1 MQKQQIPLKN
11 SLFLLLAAVIWGIA
25 FVAQS
30 VGMDYVGGFTFN
42 AVRSLIGSAVLV
54 PLILIPGQKNSD
66 NSEISE
72 AAASTTSGIQKRKDL
87 IIGGISC
94 GICLC
99 LASNFQQ
106 FGIKYTTVGKA
117 GFITACYIVIVPIIG
132 LFLGK
137 KCSKFIWAAVAMALI
152 GLYLLCITDG
162 FSIGKGDLL
171 VLVCA
176 FLFSIHILVIDHFS
190 PKADGVKLSCIQ
202 FLTCGDPVCHPCP
215 DPGTSPGFLYSG
227 SMAAHPLC
235 RCHVLRCCL
244 YSAGH
249 RSEEHEPHCG
259 IPDPQ
264 YGVLH
269 LRTCRMDHP
278 WTAAKRKRNPWMC
291 DHVCSY
297 HLAQLL
303 RRIPPRYKTAYA
315 SYIKTGA
322 VQLFH
327 CIAPVFMN
335 LFYSTL
341 PTFLWKCS
349 FIFAKLSSLRSCS
362 NLHASSLAI
371 SGSTPR
377 YSSILLNTVCL
388 S

>member
-11 SLFLLLAAVIWGIA
+11 SLLLLLAAVIWGIA

-54 PLILIPGQKNSD
+54 PLILIPGQNNSD

-202 FLTCGDPVCHPCP
+202 FLTCGILSAIPALILEHPQVSSILAAWQP
-215 DPGTSPGFLYSG
+215 ILYAGVMSCG
-227 SMAAHPLC
+227 VAYTLQVIGQKNMNPTVASLILSMESCISVLAGWIILGQQLSAKEILGCVIMFAA
-235 RCHVLRCCL
+235 
-244 YSAGH
+244 
-249 RSEEHEPHCG
+249 
-259 IPDPQ
+259 II
-264 YGVLH
+264 
-269 LRTCRMDHP
+269 
-278 WTAAKRKRNPWMC
+278 
-291 DHVCSY
+291 
-297 HLAQLL
+297 LAQL
-303 RRIPPRYKTAYA
+303 PQKDT
-315 SYIKTGA
+315 SQ
-322 VQLFH
+322 V
-327 CIAPVFMN
+327 
-335 LFYSTL
+335 
-341 PTFLWKCS
+341 
-349 FIFAKLSSLRSCS
+349 
-362 NLHASSLAI
+362 
-371 SGSTPR
+371 
-377 YSSILLNTVCL
+377 
-388 S
+388 

>member
-11 SLFLLLAAVIWGIA
+11 SLLLLLAAVIWGIA

-54 PLILIPGQKNSD
+54 PLILIPGQKISD

-202 FLTCGDPVCHPCP
+202 FLTCGILSAIPALILEHPQVSSILAAWQP
-215 DPGTSPGFLYSG
+215 ILYAGVMSCG
-227 SMAAHPLC
+227 VAYTLQVIGQKNMNPTVASLILSMESCISVLAGWIILGQQLSAKEILGCVIMFAA
-235 RCHVLRCCL
+235 
-244 YSAGH
+244 
-249 RSEEHEPHCG
+249 
-259 IPDPQ
+259 II
-264 YGVLH
+264 
-269 LRTCRMDHP
+269 
-278 WTAAKRKRNPWMC
+278 
-291 DHVCSY
+291 
-297 HLAQLL
+297 LAQL
-303 RRIPPRYKTAYA
+303 PQKDT
-315 SYIKTGA
+315 SQ
-322 VQLFH
+322 V
-327 CIAPVFMN
+327 
-335 LFYSTL
+335 
-341 PTFLWKCS
+341 
-349 FIFAKLSSLRSCS
+349 
-362 NLHASSLAI
+362 
-371 SGSTPR
+371 
-377 YSSILLNTVCL
+377 
-388 S
+388 

>member
-66 NSEISE
+66 SSEISE

-152 GLYLLCITDG
+152 GLYLLCITDE

-190 PKADGVKLSCIQ
+190 PKADGVILSCIQ
-202 FLTCGDPVCHPCP
+202 FLTCGILSAIPALILEHPQVSSILAAWQP
-215 DPGTSPGFLYSG
+215 ILYAGVMSCG
-227 SMAAHPLC
+227 VAYTLQVIGQKNMNPTVASLILSMESCISVLAGWIILGQQLSAKEILGCVIMFAA
-235 RCHVLRCCL
+235 
-244 YSAGH
+244 
-249 RSEEHEPHCG
+249 
-259 IPDPQ
+259 II
-264 YGVLH
+264 
-269 LRTCRMDHP
+269 
-278 WTAAKRKRNPWMC
+278 
-291 DHVCSY
+291 
-297 HLAQLL
+297 LAQL
-303 RRIPPRYKTAYA
+303 PQKDT
-315 SYIKTGA
+315 SQ
-322 VQLFH
+322 V
-327 CIAPVFMN
+327 
-335 LFYSTL
+335 
-341 PTFLWKCS
+341 
-349 FIFAKLSSLRSCS
+349 
-362 NLHASSLAI
+362 
-371 SGSTPR
+371 
-377 YSSILLNTVCL
+377 
-388 S
+388 